1 MKKLQKLF
9 KKSHFTLSVLIFLNI
24 TPFKIYSQSILLKDY
39 DKNIN
44 SKYYNLC
51 KQISNKP
58 YLVQLEKL
66 DKFLKTHP
74 EYENVYH
81 RIFDLFIYNN
91 KIDEALDYFKS
102 LTNVQIYIRNS
113 EWMLGK
119 IYNHQQQ
126 PDQAY
131 AYYKN
136 ALLTGSVS
144 FSFMNNFYYVFP
156 SKYSQIRNLYI
167 KNMNPNKED
176 ELILTGIESYV
187 KSQFKNA
194 LAIFNLLSEISK
206 EHLQITFTMGHC
218 NLFLKNYSRAEFL
231 FQKALK
237 NLQQTENLKLQ
248 ARLHFN
254 LSVIAKNSKLELE
267 HLKSAYQISKSI
279 DYYYIMQFATQNL
292 GFYYRNINDY
302 NKAKNLF
309 NDAFRIAQ
317 LFRRYS
323 DAAKLGY
330 YYGQMLF
337 NLRNF
342 NQAIA
347 AYDTSENFARLSKDP
362 SLLFRFKISKGD
374 IYYYLNQNDLAQRLL
389 QEALE
394 DAQNTN
400 RLRRQL
406 LAKARLAGVLI
417 RQKKYKEARKVYQNY
432 IDYINKDK
440 LHQRESEAYWYY
452 KLAQTYF
459 TEKKYDKAKEYFKQA
474 KASAQKNNQK
484 DYYEWSIMRLAELN
498 EKTGNY
504 TEALNLYAEILEA
517 VKENNP
523 LSELSEIYLGLG
535 NVYRKQKLFIQAIN
549 QYLLAAEII
558 EKTRGNL
565 KIEQFKIGYF
575 RDEHR
580 VYKNLVQCYLSRY
593 LEERKQVFIDSL
605 FYYDQMARSRS
616 LQDLKLEKK
625 LPKESESNS
634 LVYQQYI
641 KTCTNLQKRQRD
653 LRLQTNIHS
662 EDELNTILSQIEAD
676 KYSLIEQR
684 LRLSGENDS
693 VKNELIGSTIC
704 TLTEAIKSLTK
715 ENTGLLLFNI
725 SDDKSFVLATNDSS
739 QKIVI
744 LKTNPDSIKTLID
757 SLMTPLHNVKQKSI
771 EQITY
776 RADIGFRLY
785 KLLIE
790 PIENVIELP
799 KKLLVISDGELLNLP
814 FEMLLCL
821 KSQFQEYTPTDIPD
835 YEDFFLL
842 HKYSFSYAP
851 STSFLRK
858 IPSISN
864 GSLNFL
870 LIANPFQKN
879 ALSNLR
885 SDRQSIVP
893 GWQFT
898 PLPNADIEANKILDH
913 VKLIEI
919 IRHENATKSVFFEKA
934 PKHQF
939 IHLAAHG
946 FVDLSFDAFSGIAF
960 ATANDSTDNGLLLGY
975 EISDLD
981 LSKCELITLSA
992 CETGRGKN
1000 VAGEG
1005 VLGLPRLFLGAG
1017 AKSVLMTLWKVDD
1030 KFTSELMPEFYKNLF
1045 TKKLS
1050 KVEAL
1055 SQAKLQLMSTKTQD
1069 IYYQHPFFWASF
1081 CLFGEPRNSEIIHTH
1096 DSKKIFVNLLIT
1108 ISILFFVILSIKIIH
1123 TKKQQKRLS

>member
-1 MKKLQKLF
+1 MNKSLHAF
-9 KKSHFTLSVLIFLNI
+9 KRSFFIISLLIFFLI
-24 TPFKIYSQSILLKDY
+24 IPFKIYSQSTLLNNY

-44 SKYYNLC
+44 REYYNLC
-51 KQISNKP
+51 KYITSKP
-58 YLVQLEKL
+58 FDEQQENL

-74 EYENVYH
+74 DYEKVYH
-81 RIFDLFIYNN
+81 RIFDLFIYNG
-91 KIDEALDYFKS
+91 KINEAFDYFQK
-102 LTNVQIYIRNS
+102 LTNVKIYKRNS

-119 IYNHQQQ
+119 IYNYQQK

-131 AYYKN
+131 AYYKK

-144 FSFMNNFYYVFP
+144 FSFISNFYNVF
-156 SKYSQIRNLYI
+156 SSEYNQIRNSSL

-176 ELILTGIESYV
+176 ELILIGIESYV
-187 KSQFKNA
+187 KSQYKNA
-194 LAIFNLLSEISK
+194 LAAFNQLTEISK
-206 EHLQITFTMGHC
+206 KHLQIKFAVGQC
-218 NLFLKNYSRAEFL
+218 YLYLKDYSKAEIL

-237 NLQQTENLKLQ
+237 NSQQTGNLKVQ

-254 LSVIAKNSKLELE
+254 LSLISKTGKSELE
-267 HLKSAYQISKSI
+267 HLKFAYQIAKKI
-279 DYYYIMQFATQNL
+279 DYYFMIQFIASNL
-292 GFYYRNINDY
+292 GHFHRGKNDFV
-302 NKAKNLF
+302 KAKNLF
-309 NDAFRIAQ
+309 SEAMIIAQ
-317 LFRRYS
+317 SFRRYE

-337 NLRNF
+337 NLRDF

-347 AYDTSENFARLSKDP
+347 AYDTSENFARLSNDQ
-362 SLLFRFKISKGD
+362 SLLFRFKVSKGD
-374 IYYYLNQNDLAQRLL
+374 IYYYLNQNDLAQHLF

-417 RQKKYKEARKVYQNY
+417 RQKKYKEARTVYQNY
-432 IDYINKDK
+432 IDYINKYK

-452 KLAQTYF
+452 KLAQTYL
-459 TEKKYDKAKEYFKQA
+459 TEKKLDKAKEYFKQA
-474 KASAQKNNQK
+474 KESAKKYNKK
-484 DYYEWSIMRLAELN
+484 DDYEWSIMRLAELN
-498 EKTGNY
+498 EKTGFY
-504 TEALNLYAEILEA
+504 TEALILYEEILKA
-517 VKENNP
+517 SKKDNH
-523 LSELSEIYLGLG
+523 LGELSEIYLGLG
-535 NVYRKQKLFIQAIN
+535 NVYRKQNLYNKAIN
-549 QYLLAAEII
+549 HYKLAAEII
-558 EKTRGNL
+558 EKTRGDL
-565 KIEQFKIGYF
+565 QIEQFKTGYF

-580 VYKNLVQCYLSRY
+580 VYKNLVQCYLQRY
-593 LEERKQVFIDSL
+593 FNEKKQIFLDSL
-605 FYYDQMARSRS
+605 FYFDQMARSRS
-616 LQDLKLEKK
+616 LHDLKLKKK
-625 LPKESESNS
+625 LSKEPVSNN

-684 LRLSGENDS
+684 LRLSGQNDS

-771 EQITY
+771 AQITY

-790 PIENVIELP
+790 PIEKVIELP
-799 KKLLVISDGELLNLP
+799 KKLLVISHGELLNLP
-814 FEMLLCL
+814 FEMLLDTKL
-821 KSQFQEYTPTDIPD
+821 PLPKYTPTDLPD

-842 HKYSFSYAP
+842 QKYSFSYAP

-858 IPSISN
+858 IPGISN
-864 GSLNFL
+864 ASLNFL

-879 ALSNLR
+879 VLSNLMNN
-885 SDRQSIVP
+885 RQSIVP

-913 VKLIEI
+913 VKPIEI
-919 IRHENATKSVFFEKA
+919 FRHENATKTVFFEKA

-1055 SQAKLQLMSTKTQD
+1055 SQAKLQLMNTKTQG

-1081 CLFGEPRNSEIIHTH
+1081 CLFGEPRNSKIIHTH
-1096 DSKKIFVNLLIT
+1096 DSKKIFVYLLIT
-1108 ISILFFVILSIKIIH
+1108 ISIVFFVILSIKTIR